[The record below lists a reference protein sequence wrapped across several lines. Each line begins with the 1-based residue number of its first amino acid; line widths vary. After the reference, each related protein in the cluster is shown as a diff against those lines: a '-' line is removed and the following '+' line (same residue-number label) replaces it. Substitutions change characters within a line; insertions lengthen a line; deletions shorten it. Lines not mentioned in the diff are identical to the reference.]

1 MAGVVDCLDKHQAA
15 GFQIIGRTG
24 CDHQNFF
31 ASVFSL
37 VRAPVQLGNLAGGP
51 VPVLDKRKLN
61 FLHYRTF
68 QLNMGVAPGA
78 EGRVPAQIF
87 IPHVVSAHVGGF
99 AVDYHDFAMV
109 AKIQL
114 KAVGLTFGRVKGRGF
129 DSGHLHIIQI
139 ALGQFVAADFI
150 IQKVDLDVFFGLRNQ
165 FCLQFAPDVI
175 VFNDEKLLIS
185 ILAGITTTTFEEGLG
200 GQVRVIRAMPNT
212 PALAGQGAAALCP
225 GKNVSEEDRRVA
237 QHLFETVGIALWVEE
252 GQMDA
257 VTGLS
262 GSGPAFVYTFIEALT
277 AGGVQEGLRLDIA
290 HSLAVQTVVG
300 AAHLVKETGEH
311 PALLREKVCS
321 PAGTTIRAIRV
332 LEERGLR
339 AMMMEA
345 VGAATT
351 RSRELGKEKK

>member
-1 MAGVVDCLDKHQAA
+1 MPLTTVGKIGFIGGGNMAEAFIKGLMNGGFPATDILFFEPNEKRRELMIERYGVSCALDNMDLVNKSDIVVVATKPQILDK
-15 GFQIIGRTG
+15 
-24 CDHQNFF
+24 
-31 ASVFSL
+31 
-37 VRAPVQLGNLAGGP
+37 
-51 VPVLDKRKLN
+51 VLEDIV
-61 FLHYRTF
+61 T
-68 QLNMGVAPGA
+68 
-78 EGRVPAQIF
+78 
-87 IPHVVSAHVGGF
+87 
-99 AVDYHDFAMV
+99 
-109 AKIQL
+109 
-114 KAVGLTFGRVKGRGF
+114 
-129 DSGHLHIIQI
+129 
-139 ALGQFVAADFI
+139 
-150 IQKVDLDVFFGLRNQ
+150 
-165 FCLQFAPDVI
+165 

-200 GQVRVIRAMPNT
+200 GQARVVRAMPNT

-225 GKNVSEEDRRVA
+225 GKNVTEEDRRVA

-321 PAGTTIRAIRV
+321 PAGTTISAIRV

>member
-1 MAGVVDCLDKHQAA
+1 MPLTTVGKIGFIGGGNMAEAFIKGLMNGGFPATDILFFEPNEKRRELMIERYGVSCAVDNMELVNKSDIVVVATKPQILDK
-15 GFQIIGRTG
+15 
-24 CDHQNFF
+24 
-31 ASVFSL
+31 V
-37 VRAPVQLGNLAGGP
+37 LADI
-51 VPVLDKRKLN
+51 V
-61 FLHYRTF
+61 T
-68 QLNMGVAPGA
+68 
-78 EGRVPAQIF
+78 
-87 IPHVVSAHVGGF
+87 
-99 AVDYHDFAMV
+99 
-109 AKIQL
+109 
-114 KAVGLTFGRVKGRGF
+114 
-129 DSGHLHIIQI
+129 
-139 ALGQFVAADFI
+139 
-150 IQKVDLDVFFGLRNQ
+150 
-165 FCLQFAPDVI
+165 

-200 GQVRVIRAMPNT
+200 GQARVVRAMPNT

-225 GKNVSEEDRRVA
+225 GKNVTEEDRRVA

-321 PAGTTIRAIRV
+321 PAGTTISAIRV

>member
-1 MAGVVDCLDKHQAA
+1 MPLTTVGKIGFIGGGNMAEAFIKGLMNGGFPATDILFFEPNEKRRELMVERYGVSCAVDNMELVNKSDIVVVATKPQILDK
-15 GFQIIGRTG
+15 
-24 CDHQNFF
+24 
-31 ASVFSL
+31 
-37 VRAPVQLGNLAGGP
+37 
-51 VPVLDKRKLN
+51 VLEDIV
-61 FLHYRTF
+61 T
-68 QLNMGVAPGA
+68 
-78 EGRVPAQIF
+78 
-87 IPHVVSAHVGGF
+87 
-99 AVDYHDFAMV
+99 
-109 AKIQL
+109 
-114 KAVGLTFGRVKGRGF
+114 
-129 DSGHLHIIQI
+129 
-139 ALGQFVAADFI
+139 
-150 IQKVDLDVFFGLRNQ
+150 
-165 FCLQFAPDVI
+165 

-185 ILAGITTTTFEEGLG
+185 ILAGITTTAFEEGLG
-200 GQVRVIRAMPNT
+200 GQARVIRAMPNT

-225 GKNVSEEDRRVA
+225 GKNVTEEDRRVA

-321 PAGTTIRAIRV
+321 PAGTTISAIRV

>member
-1 MAGVVDCLDKHQAA
+1 MPLTKVGKIGFIGGGNMAEAFIKGLLNGGFPAEDILFFEPIEQRRQLLEERYGITSVVDNTELVTNSDIILLATKPQILDK
-15 GFQIIGRTG
+15 
-24 CDHQNFF
+24 
-31 ASVFSL
+31 
-37 VRAPVQLGNLAGGP
+37 
-51 VPVLDKRKLN
+51 VLDDI
-61 FLHYRTF
+61 
-68 QLNMGVAPGA
+68 AP
-78 EGRVPAQIF
+78 
-87 IPHVVSAHVGGF
+87 
-99 AVDYHDFAMV
+99 
-109 AKIQL
+109 
-114 KAVGLTFGRVKGRGF
+114 
-129 DSGHLHIIQI
+129 
-139 ALGQFVAADFI
+139 
-150 IQKVDLDVFFGLRNQ
+150 
-165 FCLQFAPDVI
+165 

-185 ILAGITTTTFEEGLG
+185 ILAGTTTTALEAGLG
-200 GQVRVIRAMPNT
+200 GQARVVRAMPNT

-225 GKNVSEEDRRVA
+225 GLNVNEGDRRVA
-237 QHLFETVGIALWVEE
+237 QRLFETVGIALWVEE

-290 HSLAVQTVVG
+290 HALAVQTVVG

-321 PAGTTIRAIRV
+321 PAGTTISAIRV

-345 VGAATT
+345 VGAATE

>member
-1 MAGVVDCLDKHQAA
+1 MPLTTVGKIGFIGGGNMAEAFIKGLMNGGFPATDILFFEPNEKRRELMIERYGVSCAVDNMDLVNKSDIVVVATKPQILDK
-15 GFQIIGRTG
+15 
-24 CDHQNFF
+24 
-31 ASVFSL
+31 
-37 VRAPVQLGNLAGGP
+37 
-51 VPVLDKRKLN
+51 VLEDIV
-61 FLHYRTF
+61 T
-68 QLNMGVAPGA
+68 
-78 EGRVPAQIF
+78 
-87 IPHVVSAHVGGF
+87 
-99 AVDYHDFAMV
+99 
-109 AKIQL
+109 
-114 KAVGLTFGRVKGRGF
+114 
-129 DSGHLHIIQI
+129 
-139 ALGQFVAADFI
+139 
-150 IQKVDLDVFFGLRNQ
+150 
-165 FCLQFAPDVI
+165 
-175 VFNDEKLLIS
+175 VFNDEKLLVS

-200 GQVRVIRAMPNT
+200 GQARVVRAMPNT

-225 GKNVSEEDRRVA
+225 GKNVTEEDRRVA

-321 PAGTTIRAIRV
+321 PAGTTISAIRV

-345 VGAATT
+345 VGAATA

>member
-1 MAGVVDCLDKHQAA
+1 VPLTTVGKIGFIGGGNMAEAFIKGLMNGGFPATDILFFEPNEKRRELMIERYGVLCVVDNIELVNKSDIVVVATKPQILDK
-15 GFQIIGRTG
+15 
-24 CDHQNFF
+24 
-31 ASVFSL
+31 
-37 VRAPVQLGNLAGGP
+37 
-51 VPVLDKRKLN
+51 VLEDIV
-61 FLHYRTF
+61 T
-68 QLNMGVAPGA
+68 
-78 EGRVPAQIF
+78 
-87 IPHVVSAHVGGF
+87 
-99 AVDYHDFAMV
+99 
-109 AKIQL
+109 
-114 KAVGLTFGRVKGRGF
+114 
-129 DSGHLHIIQI
+129 
-139 ALGQFVAADFI
+139 
-150 IQKVDLDVFFGLRNQ
+150 
-165 FCLQFAPDVI
+165 

-200 GQVRVIRAMPNT
+200 GQTRVVRAMPNT

-225 GKNVSEEDRRVA
+225 GKNATEEDRRVA

>member
-1 MAGVVDCLDKHQAA
+1 VPLTTVGKIGFIGGGNMAEA
-15 GFQIIGRTG
+15 
-24 CDHQNFF
+24 
-31 ASVFSL
+31 
-37 VRAPVQLGNLAGGP
+37 
-51 VPVLDKRKLN
+51 
-61 FLHYRTF
+61 
-68 QLNMGVAPGA
+68 
-78 EGRVPAQIF
+78 F
-87 IPHVVSAHVGGF
+87 IKGLMNGGF
-99 AVDYHDFAMV
+99 PATDILFFEPNEKRRELMIERYGVSCAVDNMELVNKSDIVVV
-109 AKIQL
+109 ATKPQIL
-114 KAVGLTFGRVKGRGF
+114 DRVLE
-129 DSGHLHIIQI
+129 DI
-139 ALGQFVAADFI
+139 VA
-150 IQKVDLDVFFGLRNQ
+150 
-165 FCLQFAPDVI
+165 

-290 HSLAVQTVVG
+290 HSLAVQTVAG

>member
-1 MAGVVDCLDKHQAA
+1 VPLTTVGKIGFIGGGNMAEAFIKGLMDGGFPATDILFFEPNEKRRELMIERYGISCAVDNMELISKSDIIVVATKPQILDK
-15 GFQIIGRTG
+15 
-24 CDHQNFF
+24 
-31 ASVFSL
+31 V
-37 VRAPVQLGNLAGGP
+37 LADI
-51 VPVLDKRKLN
+51 V
-61 FLHYRTF
+61 T
-68 QLNMGVAPGA
+68 
-78 EGRVPAQIF
+78 
-87 IPHVVSAHVGGF
+87 
-99 AVDYHDFAMV
+99 
-109 AKIQL
+109 
-114 KAVGLTFGRVKGRGF
+114 
-129 DSGHLHIIQI
+129 
-139 ALGQFVAADFI
+139 
-150 IQKVDLDVFFGLRNQ
+150 
-165 FCLQFAPDVI
+165 

-200 GQVRVIRAMPNT
+200 GQTRVVRAMPNT
-212 PALAGQGAAALCP
+212 PALVGQGAAALCP

-237 QHLFETVGIALWVEE
+237 QHLFETVGTALWVEE

-290 HSLAVQTVVG
+290 HSLAVQTIVG

-321 PAGTTIRAIRV
+321 PAGATISAIRV

>member
-1 MAGVVDCLDKHQAA
+1 MPLTTVGKIGFIGGGNMAEAFIKGLMNGGFPATDILFFEPNEKRRELMIERYGVSCAVDNMELVNKSDIVVVATKPQILDK
-15 GFQIIGRTG
+15 
-24 CDHQNFF
+24 
-31 ASVFSL
+31 
-37 VRAPVQLGNLAGGP
+37 
-51 VPVLDKRKLN
+51 VLEDIV
-61 FLHYRTF
+61 T
-68 QLNMGVAPGA
+68 
-78 EGRVPAQIF
+78 
-87 IPHVVSAHVGGF
+87 
-99 AVDYHDFAMV
+99 
-109 AKIQL
+109 
-114 KAVGLTFGRVKGRGF
+114 
-129 DSGHLHIIQI
+129 
-139 ALGQFVAADFI
+139 
-150 IQKVDLDVFFGLRNQ
+150 
-165 FCLQFAPDVI
+165 

-185 ILAGITTTTFEEGLG
+185 ILAGITTTAFEEGLG
-200 GQVRVIRAMPNT
+200 GQARVIRAMPNT

-225 GKNVSEEDRRVA
+225 GKNVTDEDRRVA

-321 PAGTTIRAIRV
+321 PAGTTISAIRV